1 MAIEALIAGGVLLV
15 AGAAFA
21 VFLGVS
27 SNRIEHQREH
37 DAGKASAH

>member
-1 MAIEALIAGGVLLV
+1 MAIEALIAGGVLLI

-27 SNRIEHQREH
+27 SSRIEHQREH
-37 DAGKASAH
+37 DAGKVGAH